1 MSEAQAQTAGGG
13 RPLLALVGNPNT
25 GKTTLFNRLTGANAR
40 VGNYPGITV
49 ERTIGR
55 TEVGGRAV
63 DILDVP
69 GTYSLAARSAEE
81 QIAIDALIGRHGLP
95 APDLAVVVLDA
106 CNLERNLY
114 FALQVI
120 ELGRPTI
127 VALNMIDA
135 AMGAG
140 IRIDVEALSAA
151 LGVPVVPVV
160 ATHQKTTAELR
171 AAIDEALKSHP
182 RSSAWRWT
190 PSEALEADLAAVDE
204 VLGTAV
210 PPKADRALRRAVGL
224 WALMSIDVDDEL
236 TDAPADL
243 RLRVLDRLK
252 RAREAGR
259 DIDGE
264 IVAARFAWIDAHA
277 ADWISRVEMPRSW
290 TDKVDGVLLHPAL
303 GFLVFIGLMFVL
315 FQALFAWSDPLIGL
329 VEDGFG
335 ALSGWV
341 TATFP
346 EGLFTDFVV
355 GALIGGVG
363 NVLVF
368 LPQILLLFLFIAIM
382 EDSGYMAR
390 AAFLMDRIMNRI
402 GLHGRAFV
410 PMLSA
415 YACAVPAIMA
425 TRTMERRR
433 DRFLTMMVLPL
444 TTCAARLPVYTLIIA
459 AVIPAT
465 YVAGVFNVQSLTMV
479 ALYFF
484 GIIMALISA
493 AVLGRTVLKGPRV
506 PLLLE
511 LPPYRMPDV
520 RSVARLVFSRGKV
533 FVTEAGTV
541 ILVCTAVLWGLLTFP
556 QTSPEID
563 RLSAERARVELE
575 QGPGAPSIELLESQ
589 MSGEQL
595 RNSYAGR
602 LGHAIEPIIE
612 PLGYDWKIGVA
623 IIGAFA
629 AREVFVG
636 TLGVVYSVGEVDED
650 NPSLRKAIAEE
661 KTAMGKPRYT
671 PLMGLSLLV
680 FFALACQCMS
690 TLAAVRRET
699 KSYRWPL
706 LMFGY
711 MTALAWV
718 AAFAVYQGGKLLGFA

>member
-1 MSEAQAQTAGGG
+1 MSTAPSKDAA
-13 RPLLALVGNPNT
+13 PLLALVGNPNT

-49 ERTIGR
+49 ERTVGR
-55 TEVGGRAV
+55 MALGDGRHADLV
-63 DILDVP
+63 DVP
-69 GTYSLAARSAEE
+69 GTYSLAARSVEE
-81 QIAIDALIGRHGLP
+81 QIAIDALIGRHGVP
-95 APDLAVVVLDA
+95 APDLAIIIADA
-106 CNLERNLY
+106 SNLERNLY
-114 FALQVI
+114 FALQVL
-120 ELGRPTI
+120 ELGRPAVI
-127 VALNMIDA
+127 ALNMIDA
-135 AMGAG
+135 AAAAG
-140 IRIDVEALSAA
+140 VRIDVERLSAT
-151 LGVPVVPVV
+151 LGVPVVPVI
-160 ATHQKTTAELR
+160 ATLPRTLDDLR
-171 AAIDEALKSHP
+171 AAVNAALASRP
-182 RSSAWRWT
+182 RSTEWVWT
-190 PSEALEADLAAVDE
+190 PSPGLQADLDAIDE
-204 VLGTAV
+204 VLDGAV
-210 PPKADRALRRAVGL
+210 PSGADPQLRRAVGL
-224 WALMSIDVDDEL
+224 WALMSIDADDEL

-243 RLRVLDRLK
+243 RLRVLDRLQ
-252 RAREAGR
+252 RASEAGR

-264 IVAARFAWIDAHA
+264 AIAARYAWIDRHA
-277 ADWISRVEMPRSW
+277 ADWITREEVPESW
-290 TDKVDGVLLHPAL
+290 TEKVDRVLLNPVA
-303 GFLVFIGLMFVL
+303 GFAAFIGLMFLL
-315 FQALFAWSDPLIGL
+315 FQALFAWSDPFITLI
-329 VEDGFG
+329 EDGFG
-335 ALSGWV
+335 WLAGWT
-341 TATFP
+341 TATLP
-346 EGLFTDFVV
+346 EGLFTDFLV

-444 TTCAARLPVYTLIIA
+444 TTCSARLPVYTLIIG
-459 AVIPAT
+459 AVIPAS

-484 GIIMALISA
+484 GIVMALLAA

-511 LPPYRMPDV
+511 LPPYRMPDP
-520 RSVARLVFSRGKV
+520 RSVVRLVLSRGKV
-533 FVTEAGTV
+533 FVSEAGTV
-541 ILVCTAVLWGLLTFP
+541 ILVCTAILWGLLTFP
-556 QTSPEID
+556 QTTPEID
-563 RLSAERARVELE
+563 ALHAERTRIELE
-575 QGPGAPSIELLESQ
+575 QGPGAPSIERLESRIT
-589 MSGEQL
+589 SEQL
-595 RNSYAGR
+595 RRSYAGR
-602 LGHAIEPIIE
+602 MGHAIEPIIE

-650 NPSLRKAIAEE
+650 NPGLRAAIREE
-661 KTAMGKPRYT
+661 KTALGKPRYT

-690 TLAAVRRET
+690 TLAAVKRET
-699 KSYRWPL
+699 RSYRWPL
-706 LMFGY
+706 LMFVY

-718 AAFAVYQGGKLLGFA
+718 AAFVVYQGGRLLGFA

>member
-1 MSEAQAQTAGGG
+1 MSETPSKDAA
-13 RPLLALVGNPNT
+13 PLLALVGNPNT

-49 ERTIGR
+49 ERTVGR
-55 TEVGGRAV
+55 MALGDGRHADLV
-63 DILDVP
+63 DVP
-69 GTYSLAARSAEE
+69 GTYSLAARSVEE
-81 QIAIDALIGRHGLP
+81 QIAIDALIGRHGVP
-95 APDLAVVVLDA
+95 APDLAIIIADA
-106 CNLERNLY
+106 SNLERNLY
-114 FALQVI
+114 FALQVL
-120 ELGRPTI
+120 ELGRPAVI
-127 VALNMIDA
+127 ALNMIDA
-135 AMGAG
+135 AAAAG
-140 IRIDVEALSAA
+140 VRIDVERLSAT
-151 LGVPVVPVV
+151 LGVPVVPVI
-160 ATHQKTTAELR
+160 ATQPRTLDDLR
-171 AAIDEALKSHP
+171 AAVNEALASRPRATEWVWTPSPGLKADLEAIDEAL
-182 RSSAWRWT
+182 
-190 PSEALEADLAAVDE
+190 D
-204 VLGTAV
+204 GAV
-210 PPKADRALRRAVGL
+210 PAGADPQLRQAVGL
-224 WALMSIDVDDEL
+224 WALMSIDADDEL

-243 RLRVLDRLK
+243 RLRVLDRLQ
-252 RAREAGR
+252 RASEAGR

-264 IVAARFAWIDAHA
+264 AIAARYAWIDRHA
-277 ADWISRVEMPRSW
+277 ADWITREEVPESW
-290 TDKVDGVLLHPAL
+290 TEKVDRVLLNPVA
-303 GFLVFIGLMFVL
+303 GFAVFIGLMFLL
-315 FQALFAWSDPLIGL
+315 FQALFAWSDPFITLI
-329 VEDGFG
+329 EDGFG
-335 ALSGWV
+335 WLAGWT
-341 TATFP
+341 TATLP
-346 EGLFTDFVV
+346 EGLFTDFLV

-444 TTCAARLPVYTLIIA
+444 TTCSARLPVYTLIIG
-459 AVIPAT
+459 AVIPAS

-484 GIIMALISA
+484 GIVMALLAA

-511 LPPYRMPDV
+511 LPPYRLPDP
-520 RSVARLVFSRGKV
+520 RSVTRLVLSRGRV
-533 FVTEAGTV
+533 FVSEAGTV
-541 ILVCTAVLWGLLTFP
+541 ILVCTAILWGLLTFP
-556 QTSPEID
+556 QTTPEID
-563 RLSAERARVELE
+563 ALSAERTRIELE
-575 QGPGAPSIELLESQ
+575 QGPGAPSIERLESQ
-589 MSGEQL
+589 ITSEQL
-595 RNSYAGR
+595 RQSYAGR
-602 LGHAIEPIIE
+602 MGRAIEPVIE

-650 NPSLRKAIAEE
+650 NPGLRAAIREE
-661 KTAMGKPRYT
+661 KTALGKPRYT

-690 TLAAVRRET
+690 TLAAVKRET
-699 KSYRWPL
+699 RSYRWPL
-706 LMFGY
+706 LMFVY

-718 AAFAVYQGGKLLGFA
+718 AAFVVYQGGRLLGFA

>member
-1 MSEAQAQTAGGG
+1 MSGEAQ
-13 RPLLALVGNPNT
+13 RPPLVALVGNPNT

-49 ERTIGR
+49 ERTVGR
-55 TEVGGRAV
+55 MALDTRDV
-63 DILDVP
+63 DVVDVP

-81 QIAIDALIGRHGLP
+81 QIAIDALIGRHGLD
-95 APDLAVVVLDA
+95 APDLAVVVVDA

-120 ELGRPTI
+120 ELGRPTL
-127 VALNMIDA
+127 VALNMVDA
-135 AMGAG
+135 AETAG
-140 IRIDVEALSAA
+140 VQVDTDALASA

-160 ATHQKTTAELR
+160 ATRAATLDRLR
-171 AAIDEALKSHP
+171 AAIGEALTTHP
-182 RSSAWRWT
+182 RSERWRWT
-190 PSEALEADLAAVDE
+190 PSAALEADLMALDE
-204 VLGTAV
+204 VLGDAV
-210 PPKADRALRRAVGL
+210 PPRAEPQLRRAVGL

-252 RAREAGR
+252 RAGEAGR
-259 DIDGE
+259 DVDGE
-264 IVAARFAWIDAHA
+264 IVGARFAWIDAHA
-277 ADWISRVEMPRSW
+277 GDWVTRTAVPRSW
-290 TDKVDGVLLHPAL
+290 TDKVDAVLLNPAL
-303 GFLVFIGLMFVL
+303 GFVVFIGLMFVL
-315 FQALFAWSDPLIGL
+315 FQALFAWSDPFIGL

-341 TATFP
+341 TATLP
-346 EGLFTDFVV
+346 AGLFTDFLV

-444 TTCAARLPVYTLIIA
+444 TTCAARLPVYTLIIG
-459 AVIPAT
+459 AVIPAS

-484 GIIMALISA
+484 GIVMALIAA

-511 LPPYRMPDV
+511 LPPYRMPDP
-520 RSVARLVFSRGKV
+520 RSVTRLVLSRGKV

-563 RLSAERARVELE
+563 RLTAEKTSIELE
-575 QGPGAPSIELLESQ
+575 HGPGAPSIELLESQ
-589 MSGEQL
+589 ITGEQL

-602 LGHAIEPIIE
+602 MGHAIEPIIE

-636 TLGVVYSVGEVDED
+636 TLGVVYSVGEVDEE
-650 NPSLRKAIAEE
+650 NPGLRAAIREE

-690 TLAAVRRET
+690 TLAAVKRET
-699 KSYRWPL
+699 RSYRWPL

-718 AAFAVYQGGKLLGFA
+718 AAFAVYQGGKLLGFS

>member
-1 MSEAQAQTAGGG
+1 M
-13 RPLLALVGNPNT
+13 LALVGNPNT
-25 GKTTLFNRLTGANAR
+25 GKTTLFNRLTGSNAR

-49 ERTIGR
+49 ERTVGR
-55 TEVGGRAV
+55 LNLGGSAV
-63 DILDVP
+63 DVLDVP

-95 APDLAVVVLDA
+95 TPDLAVVVLDA

-120 ELGRPTI
+120 ELGRPTL
-127 VALNMIDA
+127 VALNMVDA
-135 AMGAG
+135 ARTAG
-140 IRIDVEALSAA
+140 IEIDVQALSAA

-160 ATHQKTTAELR
+160 ATRSDSLERLR
-171 AAIDEALKSHP
+171 PAISEALEHQPYSKE
-182 RSSAWRWT
+182 WRWQ
-190 PSEALEADLAAVDE
+190 PSEALEADLAAVASALD
-204 VLGTAV
+204 GAV
-210 PPKADRALRRAVGL
+210 PPDADRTLRRAVGL

-252 RAREAGR
+252 RAGEAGR

-264 IVAARFAWIDAHA
+264 IVGARFAWIDAHA
-277 ADWISRVEMPRSW
+277 DDWMTRTAVPRSW
-290 TDKVDGVLLHPAL
+290 TERVDAVLLHPAA
-303 GFLVFIGLMFVL
+303 GFLAFIGLMFVL
-315 FQALFAWSDPLIGL
+315 FQALFAWSDPAIGL
-329 VEDGFG
+329 VEDAFG

-341 TATFP
+341 TATLP
-346 EGLFTDFVV
+346 AGLFTDFLV
-355 GALIGGVG
+355 GAMIGGVG

-433 DRFLTMMVLPL
+433 DRYLTMMVLPL
-444 TTCAARLPVYTLIIA
+444 TTCAARLPVYTLIIG
-459 AVIPAT
+459 AVIPAH

-484 GIIMALISA
+484 GIATALVAA

-511 LPPYRMPDV
+511 LPAYRMPDP
-520 RSVARLVFSRGKV
+520 RSVTRLVLSRGKV
-533 FVTEAGTV
+533 FITEAGTV
-541 ILVCTAVLWGLLTFP
+541 ILVCTAILWGLLTFP
-556 QTSPEID
+556 QTSVEID
-563 RLSAERARVELE
+563 RLTVEKARVEAE
-575 QGPGAPSIELLESQ
+575 HGPGAPSIELLTSQ
-589 MSGEQL
+589 ITGEQL

-602 LGHAIEPIIE
+602 LGHVIEPVIE

-636 TLGVVYSVGEVDED
+636 TLGVVYSVGEVDEE
-650 NPSLRKAIAEE
+650 NPGLRAAIREE

-690 TLAAVRRET
+690 TLAAVKRET
-699 KSYRWPL
+699 RSYRWPL
-706 LMFGY
+706 LMFVY
-711 MTALAWV
+711 MTGLAWV
-718 AAFAVYQGGKLLGFA
+718 AAFVVFQGGTLLGFS

>member
-1 MSEAQAQTAGGG
+1 MSETPSKDAA
-13 RPLLALVGNPNT
+13 PLLALVGNPNT

-49 ERTIGR
+49 ERTVGR
-55 TEVGGRAV
+55 MALGDGRHADLV
-63 DILDVP
+63 DVP
-69 GTYSLAARSAEE
+69 GTYSLAARSVEE
-81 QIAIDALIGRHGLP
+81 QIAIDALIGRHGVP
-95 APDLAVVVLDA
+95 APDLAIIIADA
-106 CNLERNLY
+106 SNLERNLY
-114 FALQVI
+114 FALQVL
-120 ELGRPTI
+120 ELGRPAVI
-127 VALNMIDA
+127 ALNMIDA
-135 AMGAG
+135 AAAAG
-140 IRIDVEALSAA
+140 VRIDVERLSAT
-151 LGVPVVPVV
+151 LGVPVVPVI
-160 ATHQKTTAELR
+160 ATQPRTLDDLR
-171 AAIDEALKSHP
+171 AAVNEALASRPRATEWVWTPSPGLKADLDAIDEAL
-182 RSSAWRWT
+182 
-190 PSEALEADLAAVDE
+190 D
-204 VLGTAV
+204 GAV
-210 PPKADRALRRAVGL
+210 PAGADPQLRQAVGL
-224 WALMSIDVDDEL
+224 WALMSIDADDEL

-243 RLRVLDRLK
+243 RLRVLDRLQ
-252 RAREAGR
+252 RASEAGR

-264 IVAARFAWIDAHA
+264 AIAARYAWIDRHA
-277 ADWISRVEMPRSW
+277 ADWITREEVPESW
-290 TDKVDGVLLHPAL
+290 TEKVDRVLLNPVA
-303 GFLVFIGLMFVL
+303 GFAVFIGLMFLL
-315 FQALFAWSDPLIGL
+315 FQALFAWSDPFITLI
-329 VEDGFG
+329 EDGFG
-335 ALSGWV
+335 WLAGWT
-341 TATFP
+341 TATLP
-346 EGLFTDFVV
+346 EGLFTDFLV

-444 TTCAARLPVYTLIIA
+444 TTCSARLPVYTLIIG
-459 AVIPAT
+459 AVIPAS

-484 GIIMALISA
+484 GIVMALLAA

-511 LPPYRMPDV
+511 LPPYRLPDP
-520 RSVARLVFSRGKV
+520 RSVTRLVLSRGRV
-533 FVTEAGTV
+533 FVSEAGTV
-541 ILVCTAVLWGLLTFP
+541 ILVCTAILWGLLTFP
-556 QTSPEID
+556 QTTPEID
-563 RLSAERARVELE
+563 ALSAERTRIELE
-575 QGPGAPSIELLESQ
+575 QGPGAPSIERLESQ
-589 MSGEQL
+589 ITSEQL
-595 RNSYAGR
+595 RQSYAGR
-602 LGHAIEPIIE
+602 MGRAIEPVIE

-650 NPSLRKAIAEE
+650 NPGLRAAIREE
-661 KTAMGKPRYT
+661 KTALGKPRYT

-690 TLAAVRRET
+690 TLAAVKRET
-699 KSYRWPL
+699 RSYRWPL
-706 LMFGY
+706 LMFVY

-718 AAFAVYQGGKLLGFA
+718 AAFVVYQGGRLLGFA